1 MTKRIIVINGPNL
14 NMLGTR
20 QPDVYGKTTLA
31 ELDEA
36 CRKRAAQ
43 FGATVDCLQSNDE
56 SAIVDAIQQAR
67 GRYDAI
73 VINAAAFS
81 HTSIAILDALLAAGL
96 PVVEVHLSN
105 IHRREAFRH
114 HSYVTRAA
122 VGIIAG
128 FGPAGYE
135 LAIEAAVRAVDQ
147 QAATGAAATV

>member
-1 MTKRIIVINGPNL
+1 MTKRLIVINGPNL
-14 NMLGTR
+14 NLLGTR

-36 CRKRAAQ
+36 CRKRAALL
-43 FGATVDCLQSNDE
+43 GATVECLQSNDE
-56 SAIVDAIQQAR
+56 GAIVGAIQQAR
-67 GRYDAI
+67 GRFDAI

-81 HTSIAILDALLAAGL
+81 HTSVAILDALLAVGL

-122 VGIIAG
+122 VGLIAG
-128 FGPAGYE
+128 FGAVGYE
-135 LAIEAAVRAVDQ
+135 LAIEAAVRALDQ
-147 QAATGAAATV
+147 QAAPGAAVTR